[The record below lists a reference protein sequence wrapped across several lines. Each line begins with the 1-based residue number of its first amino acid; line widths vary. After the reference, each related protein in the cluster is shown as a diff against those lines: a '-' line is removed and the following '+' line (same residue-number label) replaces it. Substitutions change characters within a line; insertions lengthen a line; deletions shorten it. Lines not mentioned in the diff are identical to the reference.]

1 MGLQSYLRNVYRGT
15 VPCVS
20 HDRAFIDA
28 LATDIISMADQSLNY
43 FVGNI
48 SEMDEAASMKA
59 KGLERQVAALEKKKE
74 HVKDSIQRMQQAAA
88 GKNGDQKK
96 SKQVASRVNK
106 LGLMGLEKNADGHR
120 YSAMRDGLRVG
131 AANENDGEGIAQLE
145 PNRTWSQ
152 HPSC

>member
-1 MGLQSYLRNVYRGT
+1 MG
-15 VPCVS
+15 
-20 HDRAFIDA
+20 
-28 LATDIISMADQSLNY
+28 IISMADQSLNY

-74 HVKDSIQRMQQAAA
+74 HVKDSIQKMQQAAA

-106 LGLMGLEKNADGHR
+106 LGLMGLEKNADGHK

-131 AANENDGEGIAQLE
+131 AANENDGDGK
-145 PNRTWSQ
+145 RTAGTQ
-152 HPSC
+152 QNMVAAPIIQKA